1 LVNTRERRCRFVSH
15 ARRFVTPWFFFD
27 EGAAAMVNGACARRV
42 ARAAGAPPRMNRK
55 LKPKQQSAVSGS
67 GGDMQGRRKVFRV
80 EAMRGG
86 AARPS
91 GRGGTHESHHD
102 EILSELR
109 ALRALVKPRDDITLE
124 VVEGYKAQIAEA
136 QKLKT
141 ELDLIYDAI
150 NRTKQE
156 IATLHVTGFE
166 GPEMVRVT
174 NELDAIVGG
183 TEQATEQILSNAEEI
198 DQIVHTLVARL
209 KDEQD
214 HALAQDVQ
222 DRVIKIF
229 EACNFQD
236 LTGQRI
242 TKVVS
247 TLKFIETHIVRMMEI
262 WGGLDAFKDIE
273 AERIAERDGD
283 ARLLNGPKLEG
294 EIGHASQDEIDAL
307 FG

>member
-1 LVNTRERRCRFVSH
+1 
-15 ARRFVTPWFFFD
+15 
-27 EGAAAMVNGACARRV
+27 
-42 ARAAGAPPRMNRK
+42 
-55 LKPKQQSAVSGS
+55 
-67 GGDMQGRRKVFRV
+67 MQARRKVFRV

-86 AARPS
+86 AARPN
-91 GRGGTHESHHD
+91 GRGATHETHHD

-109 ALRALVKPRDDITLE
+109 ALRSLVKPREEITQQM
-124 VVEGYKAQIAEA
+124 VDGYKAQIAEA

-183 TEQATEQILSNAEEI
+183 TEQATEQILGAAEDV
-198 DQIVHTLVARL
+198 DQMASTLIARL
-209 KDEQD
+209 KDEQNRQ
-214 HALAQDVQ
+214 LVQDVQ
-222 DRVIKIF
+222 ERVIKIF

-242 TKVVS
+242 TKVVA
-247 TLKFIETHIVRMMEI
+247 TLQFIETHIVRMMEI
-262 WGGLDAFKDIE
+262 WGGLDAFKDVTPE
-273 AERIAERDGD
+273 AIAAREGD
-283 ARLLNGPKLEG
+283 AKLINGPKLQHEL
-294 EIGHASQDEIDAL
+294 GHASQDEIDAL
-307 FG
+307 FA